1 MKRLKYLECKRE
13 RRGSKSETQIMQK
26 RVKFDFEISFTNGG
40 SIKGEDFRLDISGDD
55 ISDKELTDYIIEDL
69 RLLMVGQTKIL
80 NKVIFEEQ
88 HKRKPINENE
98 KPELLVDLSHTI
110 KDGLV
115 TYKGLP
121 APIIC
126 DYLSR
131 EDSKQFYKKGTEF
144 QIGKIEM
151 VTNTGTYIDCPFH
164 RFKDGKDLSQV
175 SLECFADLDAIVI
188 RIPHMKTKEIT
199 EKYLKNYEIRNRAVL
214 IQTGWDEHWNTEQYY
229 ENNPYLTEKA
239 AEYLRDCSVKLVGID
254 SHNIDDVKGKSRPVH
269 TTLLAAEILIVEH
282 LCNLYLLPEN
292 GFTFS
297 AIPPKFK
304 GVGTFPVR
312 AFAKLKTSYNNL

>member
-1 MKRLKYLECKRE
+1 MD
-13 RRGSKSETQIMQK
+13 K
-26 RVKFDFEISFTNGG
+26 RVKFDFEIYFTNGG
-40 SIKGEDFRLDISGDD
+40 SIKGEDFRLDISGDN
-55 ISDKELTDYIIEDL
+55 ISDEELADYIVADL

-80 NKVIFEEQ
+80 NKIIFEEQ
-88 HKRKPINENE
+88 HKRKPINENN
-98 KPELLVDLSHTI
+98 KTDLLIDLSHTI
-110 KDGLV
+110 EHGLV

-131 EDSKQFYKKGTEF
+131 ENSKQFYEEGTEF

-164 RFKDGKDLSQV
+164 RFENGKDLSEIE
-175 SLECFADLDAIVI
+175 LKCFVDLDAIVI
-188 RIPHMKTKEIT
+188 SVPSTETLAIT
-199 EKYLKNYEIRNRAVL
+199 ERHLKNYEIRNRAVL
-214 IQTGWDEHWNTEQYY
+214 IHTGWDSYWNTEKYY
-229 ENNPYLTEKA
+229 ENHPYLTKEA
-239 AEYLRDCSVKLVGID
+239 AEYLRDCNVKLVGID
-254 SHNIDDVKGKSRPVH
+254 SHNIDSTLGKSRPVH
-269 TTLLAAEILIVEH
+269 TTLLGAGILIVEH
-282 LCNLYLLPEN
+282 LCNLYLLPKD

-312 AFAKLKTSYNNL
+312 AMAKLTKTI